1 MGFWERSA
9 FIYALPTGLFS
20 DIAYRKEIRLYLQG
34 KTKCLDVDANEPD
47 GRLAD
52 PLFGRSYWPRCKILL
67 NQGVR

>member
-1 MGFWERSA
+1 MFMIKLIS
-9 FIYALPTGLFS
+9 
-20 DIAYRKEIRLYLQG
+20 QG

-47 GRLAD
+47 ERLAD